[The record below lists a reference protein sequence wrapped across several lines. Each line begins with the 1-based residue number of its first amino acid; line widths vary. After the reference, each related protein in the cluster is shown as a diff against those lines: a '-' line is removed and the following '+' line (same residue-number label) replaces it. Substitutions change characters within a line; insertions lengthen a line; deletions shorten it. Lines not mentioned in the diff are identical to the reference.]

1 MRLCVCRSWLVCLL
15 ITPISLGVAAQSPQ
29 LVAPVIVSGQRSAS
43 ADTARQRADET
54 EGQSAASV
62 VQNEIERL
70 AADRAEVLFP
80 MLPRVTTSVLNQGLS
95 TGVIIR
101 GFDGS
106 NYLFINDLPDVA
118 RMFVRDLVT
127 VESLDVRQGHSSV
140 LYGSGTPGGSLNYRL
155 RGAGSADGT
164 TLTRFR
170 AGLVL
175 EGNGGT
181 SSQLQWRTEADIA
194 RPASADM
201 PIAWRVVG
209 AVQGGDAWQ
218 QVVDTGRGT
227 AMADA
232 LYQYNSGQLRATV
245 EWQRNN
251 RPFSFGTVYVNG
263 QVQYDKV
270 YVGPEAQS
278 TRDTT
283 RAALAWQQSLSL
295 NWQLQAQA
303 QTAVV
308 RRDETLQGY
317 WAIVSPTQLSGYY
330 RRLHDDYQQH
340 DARLELNGKFAT
352 GPVKHVLMA
361 GAEWHATNIDFNAP
375 QCIACFNIDV
385 ANPVFNVP
393 GDRLTLIPR
402 RQRDESRQRAVYVFD
417 RMQLT
422 PTYAAEFGA
431 RKTTL
436 SAISSAALSDAPVWA
451 TTTNV
456 ADTVVSAALEAKL
469 GLRSVLRASYDEAFL
484 PNQGQDR
491 FGQFVAPRRSSQREI
506 AYRWRPAGMSGA
518 SLNINAF
525 EIIQNNITARD
536 TSTPVVTGA
545 VKLIG
550 VRRNRGVDAAW
561 SQPINDEWAV
571 RLVGSYV
578 QARMIAKTSTSLGD
592 QPVGVPKLLGSARLS
607 RTIVWT
613 PITEAMRCEVWLMQS
628 GSSKR
633 YGDARNTFQVAGYG
647 LTSTGGSCGRGGW
660 NASITVSNLFG
671 KRYVSAIT
679 AADDIYQGDPRRIS
693 LFLSRSF

>member
-1 MRLCVCRSWLVCLL
+1 ML
-15 ITPISLGVAAQSPQ
+15 
-29 LVAPVIVSGQRSAS
+29 
-43 ADTARQRADET
+43 
-54 EGQSAASV
+54 EGY
-62 VQNEIERL
+62 
-70 AADRAEVLFP
+70 
-80 MLPRVTTSVLNQGLS
+80 G
-95 TGVIIR
+95 
-101 GFDGS
+101 GS
-106 NYLFINDLPDVA
+106 N
-118 RMFVRDLVT
+118 T
-127 VESLDVRQGHSSV
+127 
-140 LYGSGTPGGSLNYRL
+140 
-155 RGAGSADGT
+155 
-164 TLTRFR
+164 
-170 AGLVL
+170 
-175 EGNGGT
+175 
-181 SSQLQWRTEADIA
+181 QLQWRTEADVA
-194 RPASADM
+194 RAAAVDV
-201 PIAWRVVG
+201 PIAWRIVG

-227 AMADA
+227 VMADA
-232 LYQYNSGQLRATV
+232 LYKYKTGELRATV
-245 EWQRNN
+245 EWQRNH
-251 RPFSFGTVYVNG
+251 RQFSFGTVYVNG

-270 YVGPEAQS
+270 YVGSEARS
-278 TRDTT
+278 KRDTT

-317 WAIVSPTQLSGYY
+317 WTIVSPTQLSGYY

-352 GPVKHVLMA
+352 GPVKHELTA
-361 GAEWHATNIDFNAP
+361 GAEWHGTNVDFNAP

-402 RQRDESRQRAVYVFD
+402 RQRDESHQRAVYFFD
-417 RMQLT
+417 RMQFG

-431 RKTTL
+431 RRTKL

-456 ADTVVSAALEAKL
+456 ADTVLSMALEAKL
-469 GLRSVLRASYDEAFL
+469 GIRSVLRASYDQAFL

-491 FGQFVAPRRSSQREI
+491 NGQFVAPRRSSQTEI
-506 AYRWRPAGMSGA
+506 AYRWRPANANGA

-525 EIIQNNITARD
+525 EITQNNITARD

-561 SQPINDEWAV
+561 SQPLTEDWAV
-571 RLVGSYV
+571 HLVGSYV
-578 QARMIAKTSTSLGD
+578 QARMIIKTSTSLGD
-592 QPVGVPKLLGSARLS
+592 QPVGVPKLLGSARVS
-607 RTIVWT
+607 RTFMWAPVK
-613 PITEAMRCEVWLMQS
+613 ESMRCEAWLMQS

-633 YGDARNTFQVAGYG
+633 YGDAGNTFQVAGYG
-647 LTSTGGSCGRGGW
+647 LTSAGAGCGQGGW
-660 NASITVSNLFG
+660 NASLTASNIFG
-671 KRYVSAIT
+671 KRYVSGVT

-693 LFLSRSF
+693 VFVSRSF